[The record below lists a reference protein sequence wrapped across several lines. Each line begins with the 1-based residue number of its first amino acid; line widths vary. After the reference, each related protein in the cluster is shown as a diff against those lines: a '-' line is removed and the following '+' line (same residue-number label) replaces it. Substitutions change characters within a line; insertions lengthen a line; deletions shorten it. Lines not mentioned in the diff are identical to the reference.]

1 MFSKATGDD
10 ETDETSMNTRA
21 VHYRRVLPYRI
32 VRDMSAR
39 TVATMFLARRQ
50 LFSGAIAAAA
60 ASAALAAGR
69 ARAAAQADK
78 VVLIGLDG
86 TMYHKVEEV
95 QAPNLLR
102 LSVEGTLGRA
112 SIAPHV
118 SISGPSW
125 ATVLTGVWGSK
136 HGITDNNFDATP
148 FAKYPTVFTRLERH
162 DPTLKTQSIATWDQI
177 ATMTTSGDPRADV
190 VISTPLV
197 PDDDNESA
205 TDAATTDSVVTAIT
219 KYAPDFLFTH
229 LDQVDRAGHQHG
241 GASNAYRDA
250 ITRIDALVGRIVA
263 AVDARARANPAER
276 WTVLVTTDHGHRPK
290 GGHGGQTPDET
301 SSFVIARGP
310 NFHAGATSSSFSL
323 VDITPT
329 VLDIFHAPLDPDFDG
344 QSRIRQPIE
353 PITSR

>member
-1 MFSKATGDD
+1 
-10 ETDETSMNTRA
+10 
-21 VHYRRVLPYRI
+21 
-32 VRDMSAR
+32 MSAR
-39 TVATMFLARRQ
+39 IVATTSLARRQ
-50 LFSGAIAAAA
+50 LLSGAVAAAA
-60 ASAALAAGR
+60 VSTVLATGR
-69 ARAAAQADK
+69 AQAVTQADK

-86 TMYHKVEEV
+86 TMYRKIEEV
-95 QAPNLLR
+95 RAPNLLR
-102 LSVEGTLGRA
+102 LSAEGTLGRS
-112 SIAPHV
+112 SIAPHI

-125 ATVLTGVWGSK
+125 ATVLTGVWGGK

-177 ATMTTSGDPRADV
+177 ATMTASGDPRADV

-241 GASNAYRDA
+241 GASSEYREA
-250 ITRIDALVGRIVA
+250 VTRIDALVGHIVA
-263 AVDARARANPAER
+263 AVDGRARANPAER
-276 WTVLVTTDHGHRPK
+276 WTILVTTDHGHRPK

-301 SSFVIARGP
+301 ASFVIARGP
-310 NFHAGATSSSFSL
+310 NFVAGATSSTFSL

-344 QSRIRQPIE
+344 QSRIRQPVE
-353 PITSR
+353 PVTSR

>member
-1 MFSKATGDD
+1 
-10 ETDETSMNTRA
+10 
-21 VHYRRVLPYRI
+21 
-32 VRDMSAR
+32 MSAR
-39 TVATMFLARRQ
+39 TAATTPLARRQ
-50 LFSGAIAAAA
+50 LFSGAVAIAAVSTVLATGRAQA
-60 ASAALAAGR
+60 AS
-69 ARAAAQADK
+69 QADK

-86 TMYHKVEEV
+86 TMYRKIEEV
-95 QAPNLLR
+95 RAPNLLR
-102 LSVEGTLGRA
+102 LSAEGTLGRG
-112 SIAPHV
+112 SIAPHI

-177 ATMTTSGDPRADV
+177 ATMTASGDPRADV

-241 GASNAYRDA
+241 GASSEYRDA
-250 ITRIDALVGRIVA
+250 VTRIDALVGRIVA

-310 NFHAGATSSSFSL
+310 NFLAGATSSSFSL

-344 QSRIRQPIE
+344 QSRIRQPVE
-353 PITSR
+353 PFTSR